1 METVTGVVLGVVALS
16 GALALVKLARRARRE
31 LENILNE
38 GSRVDTETN
47 SGELLDYERDPQ
59 TGVFRPKP

>member
-31 LENILNE
+31 LQNILNE

>member
-1 METVTGVVLGVVALS
+1 METVTGVVLGVVAVS

-31 LENILNE
+31 LQNILHEAARGDN
-38 GSRVDTETN
+38 GAK
-47 SGELLDYERDPQ
+47 SGDLLDYERDPL